1 MKTYLCTMDKQK
13 TSAQFKVGILGG
25 GQLGRMIIQEAVN
38 YDFHIHIMDSD
49 PNAPCSRIAYEY
61 TIGDI
66 RNYNDVLRFG
76 QDKDVLTVEIENVN
90 IEALYELERKGVTV
104 YPQPRVLELIKDKGT
119 QKEFYAAN
127 NIPTAPFELLTAD
140 PDKNTLKAKIPFV
153 NKLRTGGYDGKGVQI
168 IRSEEDLSNVFKEA
182 GIAEELIP
190 FEKELSVIV
199 ARNKSGEMACF
210 PVVECEFNDA
220 NLVEYLF
227 SPADITREI
236 ENEAIALAQDVIS
249 KIDMVGLLAVEL
261 FLTKDGQLLVN
272 EIAPR
277 PHNSG
282 HHTIECNVTSQ
293 FEQHLRSILD
303 LPLGSTRAVQAGAM
317 LNVIGSEGYIGPA
330 VYEGLNHVLETE
342 GAHLHLYGKEQTK
355 PFRKMGHLT
364 ITGENMATVRGKVD
378 LLRGKLIVKS

>member
-1 MKTYLCTMDKQK
+1 MDKQK

-66 RNYNDVLRFG
+66 RNYNHVLRFG

>member
-1 MKTYLCTMDKQK
+1 MDKQK

-168 IRSEEDLSNVFKEA
+168 IRSEEDLPNVFNEA
-182 GIAEELIP
+182 CIAEELIP